1 VNIGIVCPY
10 EWTVPGGVGNH
21 VRALA
26 GELRRAGHRVDVL
39 APAERPVAEPGFVG
53 LGGSVGVP
61 YNGSVARIAFG
72 PRTLLRVRRAVA
84 RGGYDL
90 LHVHEP
96 LSPSAGLLAVTQ
108 ARRRGGPP
116 VDRSLPVVGTF
127 HANLERSLALEA
139 AAPLLGRVYDR
150 LAARIAV
157 SASAR
162 DTWQRRFGGTMAVV
176 PNGVAPE
183 FFTSP
188 RPLEGWKG
196 DGPTILFVGRLEPRK
211 GLEYLVRA
219 FLRLKP
225 AFPRLRLLVAGRD
238 DRGQQGKV
246 VAMVPP
252 RLRPDLVFV
261 GSVPQADLP
270 SCYASADVFC
280 APSLGGESFGIVL
293 AEAMAVGLPVVCSDI
308 GGYRDVVRDGAD
320 GLLVPPR
327 DPEALAE
334 ALAGLLDNPARLAAM
349 GEAAAVAARRYA
361 WEVVA
366 GQVED
371 VYRTVLGA

>member
-1 VNIGIVCPY
+1 MKVGLVCPY

-26 GELRRAGHRVDVL
+26 GELRRLGHQVDVL
-39 APAERPVAEPGFVG
+39 APAERPVPEPGFVG
-53 LGGSVGVP
+53 LGGSLAVP
-61 YNGSVARIAFG
+61 YNGSVARIAIG
-72 PRTLLRVRRAVA
+72 PRTLVKVRRALA
-84 RGGYDL
+84 SGGYDL

-96 LSPSAGLLAVTQ
+96 LSPSVGLLAVANTSV
-108 ARRRGGPP
+108 PT
-116 VDRSLPVVGTF
+116 VGTF
-127 HANLERSLALEA
+127 HANLDRSIALQA
-139 AAPLLGRVYDR
+139 ASPLLRRLYHR
-150 LAARIAV
+150 LAGRIAV
-157 SASAR
+157 SVSAR
-162 DTWQRRFGGTMAVV
+162 DTWQGHFGGTMAVV

-183 FFTSP
+183 FFAGP
-188 RPLEGWKG
+188 QPLPGWNAA
-196 DGPTILFVGRLEPRK
+196 GPTVLFVGRLEPRK
-211 GLEYLVRA
+211 GLAYLVRA

-225 AFPRLRLLVAGRD
+225 RFPAARLLVVGRD
-238 DRGQQGKV
+238 RGHQQDKAM
-246 VAMVPP
+246 AMVPP

-270 SCYASADVFC
+270 SYYASADVFC

-308 GGYRDVVRDGAD
+308 GGYRDLVRDGSE

-334 ALAGLLDNPARLAAM
+334 ALAGLLDNPARRAAM
-349 GEAAAVAARRYA
+349 GQAAAVNARRYA

-366 GQVED
+366 GEVAE
-371 VYRTVLGA
+371 VYRAALAAGPGQVR

>member
-349 GEAAAVAARRYA
+349 GEAATTAARRYA

-366 GQVED
+366 GQVAE
-371 VYRTVLGA
+371 VYRTALA